1 MRSRVAVLVVVLAA
15 TTAATTSAAGSPPA
29 CHAGQLRG
37 RLSSSSGAAGTIVVS
52 VTLTNKGAACTMKG
66 YTGLLLMAGARR
78 PLPTRVV
85 HGGLAILSQ
94 KPKLVLVAHRGVASV
109 LVGYSDVPHGS
120 EHGCPT
126 GTEILFRVPG
136 DATWI
141 PVLARTNACA
151 HGTLEESPILAGKHP
166 AP

>member
-1 MRSRVAVLVVVLAA
+1 MRSRVAALVAVLAA

-29 CHAGQLRG
+29 CHAAQLRG
-37 RLSSSSGAAGTIVVS
+37 RLYNSTGAAGTIVLS

-85 HGGLAILSQ
+85 HGGLAILSR
-94 KPKLVLVAHRGVASV
+94 KPKLVLVAHHGVASV

-120 EHGCPT
+120 EHCPT

-141 PVLARTNACA
+141 PVLARTSACA